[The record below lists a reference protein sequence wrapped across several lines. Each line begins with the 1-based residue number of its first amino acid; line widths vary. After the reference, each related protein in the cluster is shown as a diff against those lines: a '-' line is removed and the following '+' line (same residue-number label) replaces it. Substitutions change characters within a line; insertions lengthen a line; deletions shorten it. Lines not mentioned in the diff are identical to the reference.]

1 MARGPDP
8 ERLKLVQGTLDM
20 LILNVLCWGRAHGH
34 GIATT
39 IKRQSGHELL
49 VDHGSLYP
57 ALQRLEER
65 GWVDAEWG
73 LSETGREC
81 RFYKITAS
89 GRGHLA
95 RETSKW
101 RRATAAI
108 SRLLKPQPE
117 RA

>member
-1 MARGPDP
+1 MLP
-8 ERLKLVQGTLDM
+8 EPEADRLKLVQGTLDM

-39 IKRQSGHELL
+39 IKRQSDNELL

-65 GWVDAEWG
+65 GWVGAEWG
-73 LSETGREC
+73 VSETGREC
-81 RFYKITAS
+81 RFYRITPS
-89 GRGHLA
+89 GRRQLA

-101 RRATAAI
+101 QRATAAI
-108 SRLLKPQPE
+108 SRLLKPQPDQ
-117 RA
+117 A